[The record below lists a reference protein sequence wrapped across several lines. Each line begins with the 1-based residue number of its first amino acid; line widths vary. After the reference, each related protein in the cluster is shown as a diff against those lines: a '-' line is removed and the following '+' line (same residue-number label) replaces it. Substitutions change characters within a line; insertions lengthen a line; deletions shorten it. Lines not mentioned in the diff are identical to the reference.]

1 MNKPKIKISKLI
13 KNSYFP
19 LGDKSVILYDLVKM
33 GDPIRIIENI
43 TNKSIMSISFDN
55 EDSVITIGTEDYK
68 ILFYSLNSILNDD
81 LSLRVDMETDKKI
94 ELITQYYT
102 KKTTILVTKFSP
114 MNILI
119 LLGRFDDNDPKI
131 FM

>member
-1 MNKPKIKISKLI
+1 
-13 KNSYFP
+13 
-19 LGDKSVILYDLVKM
+19 M

-43 TNKSIMSISFDN
+43 SNKSIMSISFDN

-81 LSLRVDMETDKKI
+81 LSLRVDMQTDSKI

>member
-1 MNKPKIKISKLI
+1 
-13 KNSYFP
+13 
-19 LGDKSVILYDLVKM
+19 M

-43 TNKSIMSISFDN
+43 SSKSIMSVTFDN

-81 LSLRVDMETDKKI
+81 LSLKVNLETDNKI

-102 KKTTILVTKFSP
+102 KKTAILVTKFTP

>member
-1 MNKPKIKISKLI
+1 
-13 KNSYFP
+13 
-19 LGDKSVILYDLVKM
+19 M

-81 LSLRVDMETDKKI
+81 LSLKVDMQTDNKI

>member
-1 MNKPKIKISKLI
+1 
-13 KNSYFP
+13 
-19 LGDKSVILYDLVKM
+19 M

-81 LSLRVDMETDKKI
+81 LSLKVDMQKDNKI
-94 ELITQYYT
+94 ELITQYHT

>member
-1 MNKPKIKISKLI
+1 
-13 KNSYFP
+13 
-19 LGDKSVILYDLVKM
+19 M

-81 LSLRVDMETDKKI
+81 LSLKVDMEKDNKI
-94 ELITQYYT
+94 ELISQFFT

>member
-1 MNKPKIKISKLI
+1 LDVKNKIFKK
-13 KNSYFP
+13 YFLKEFYF
-19 LGDKSVILYDLVKM
+19 LGDKSVVLYDLLKM

-81 LSLRVDMETDKKI
+81 LSLKVDMEKDNKI
-94 ELITQYYT
+94 ELISQFYT

>member
-1 MNKPKIKISKLI
+1 
-13 KNSYFP
+13 
-19 LGDKSVILYDLVKM
+19 M

-43 TNKSIMSISFDN
+43 SNKSIMSISFDN

-81 LSLRVDMETDKKI
+81 LSLRVDMQTDSKI

-131 FM
+131 FIIKT

>member
-1 MNKPKIKISKLI
+1 M
-13 KNSYFP
+13 
-19 LGDKSVILYDLVKM
+19 ILYDLVKM

-81 LSLRVDMETDKKI
+81 LSLRVDMDTDRKI

>member
-1 MNKPKIKISKLI
+1 
-13 KNSYFP
+13 
-19 LGDKSVILYDLVKM
+19 M

-43 TNKSIMSISFDN
+43 TNKSIMTISFDN
-55 EDSVITIGTEDYK
+55 EDSVISIGTEDYK
-68 ILFYSLNSILNDD
+68 ILFYSLSSILNDD
-81 LSLRVDMETDKKI
+81 LSLKINLETDKNI

-102 KKTTILVTKFSP
+102 KKTTIMVTKFSP